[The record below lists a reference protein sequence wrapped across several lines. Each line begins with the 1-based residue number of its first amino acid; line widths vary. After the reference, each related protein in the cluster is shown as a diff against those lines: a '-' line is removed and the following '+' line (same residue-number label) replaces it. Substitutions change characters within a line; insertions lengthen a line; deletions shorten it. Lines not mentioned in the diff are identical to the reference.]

1 MCGIPMQKLHMEE
14 SVGRVTYTVEPELL
28 LGLVCLGF
36 HTLARHVPLVRSFG
50 AGARSWIAFV
60 RPPAYLGP
68 NSNDLFANSL
78 FSPIASVS
86 CPGSAG
92 FLVLGCS
99 RMQNAGIL

>member
-1 MCGIPMQKLHMEE
+1 MGL
-14 SVGRVTYTVEPELL
+14 VVYTVEPELL
-28 LGLVCLGF
+28 LGLVCLEF
-36 HTLARHVPLVRSFG
+36 HVLARHVPLVRSFG

-60 RPPAYLGP
+60 RPPACLGP

-78 FSPIASVS
+78 FSPIPSVS

-99 RMQNAGIL
+99 HAERRDSVIAFGCKKLQL